1 MKCIG
6 ETNTL
11 EAGACIHTYVED
23 AREHVAGGGDA
34 AKGPAKEARVPAAAV
49 AHGSRRRRPTAQGQ
63 HHTHIVAV
71 LVLVLIQVQV
81 QVRVPAP
88 ALALLLPLMIVLGL
102 VVETRLESELRGL

>member
-81 QVRVPAP
+81 RVPAP